1 MLKFFD
7 LSNLSYFWEKIKE
20 TFVMKEAG
28 KGLSTNDFTNAEKSK
43 LAGIEDGANNFVLE
57 EATAETLGGV
67 KIGANVN
74 VTEDGTISVAD
85 ATTDAKGLVQLSD
98 AVDSDSTTVAS
109 TANAVKKVH
118 DIAKTAI
125 QTAEKGVAG
134 GVVPLNESGLIDS
147 NYLPSYVDDVIEG
160 TFVSETV
167 FNNLE
172 GQPIVGETGKIYVD
186 TTTNKTYRW
195 GGTTY
200 VIISET
206 IALGTTSSTA
216 FRGDY
221 GQIAY
226 EHSLKTEGNPHNV
239 TKADIGLDKVE
250 NKTSTE
256 ILDELTKE
264 KVNGLIGYVPASK
277 EVATAIA
284 DGLMASADKVKLD
297 AVEAGAQVN
306 VLEAVKVNGVA
317 LEVSDKG
324 VNINMASYFT
334 AFTPE
339 DIDSICK

>member
-7 LSNLSYFWEKIKE
+7 LSNLSYFWGKIKE

-28 KGLSTNDFTNAEKSK
+28 KGLSTNDFTNDEKSK
-43 LAGIEDGANNFVLE
+43 LAGIEAGANNFVLE
-57 EATAETLGGV
+57 EATDTVLGGV

-85 ATTDAKGLVQLSD
+85 GSTTTKGLVQLSD
-98 AVDSDSTTVAS
+98 AVDSASTTVAS

-125 QTAEKGVAG
+125 QASQKGVAG
-134 GVVPLNESGLIDS
+134 GVAPLNASGVIDS
-147 NYLPSYVDDVIEG
+147 VYLPSYVDDVIEG
-160 TFVSETV
+160 TYVSGTV
-167 FNNLE
+167 FNDLD
-172 GQPIVGETGKIYVD
+172 GAPITGETGKIYVD

-195 GGTTY
+195 SGTTF
-200 VIISET
+200 VVISET

-239 TKADIGLDKVE
+239 TKADIGLGKVE

-264 KVNGLIGYVPASK
+264 KVNTLIGYIPATQ
-277 EVATAIA
+277 EVATSLKN
-284 DGLMASADKVKLD
+284 GLMDKADKAKLD

-306 VLEAVKVNGVA
+306 ILEAVKVNGTA
-317 LEVSDKG
+317 LPITSKG
-324 VNINMASYFT
+324 VDIQLDSYIT
-334 AFTPE
+334 GITTN
-339 DIDSICK
+339 DIDKICV